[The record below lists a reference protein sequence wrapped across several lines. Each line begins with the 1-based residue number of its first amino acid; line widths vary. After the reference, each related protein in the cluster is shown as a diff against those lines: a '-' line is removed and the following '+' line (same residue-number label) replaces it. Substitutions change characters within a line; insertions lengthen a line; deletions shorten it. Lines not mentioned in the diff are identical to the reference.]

1 MLAKL
6 SLLGLDFLIQ
16 FNEFVAVD
24 REYDKCFLRSISGK
38 KAMVKEIAYSVF
50 KIFFKGGT
58 T

>member
-6 SLLGLDFLIQ
+6 PFLGLDFLIQ

-24 REYDKCFLRSISGK
+24 REYDKCFLRNISGK
-38 KAMVKEIAYSVF
+38 KAMIKEIAYSVF